1 MNWLKT
7 RQAKFTLYTIAYIL
21 VVFAAVGVVNYLAKR
36 FNKSFDSTSTKK
48 FTLSDQTIKV
58 AKNLKKDV
66 VISYWDQP
74 SKFTAARDLLDRY
87 QNLSTRIK
95 VQYMDADKYTAQAI
109 ASGVK
114 TMGSIFVKT
123 GDRQEEAKSL
133 TEPELTSALVR
144 TLKGGKRTV
153 CFVAGAGEHLL
164 DDTTPTGYSQ
174 LKDTI
179 EKDNY
184 VTKVINL
191 FESEKIEIPTDC
203 TTLVV
208 GGPTKGYQ
216 PPVVDALKK
225 YVEGGGRALFMVDP
239 PIKFGRPVDD
249 NDGLASLLTNWGVT
263 PVKDLVLDAMGQMS
277 GLGPEY
283 ALVVGYE
290 SHPIV
295 REMKQEATGFPIAR
309 SLEAKNGDHTT
320 VEKLFSTTKR
330 AFGMMN
336 LTTPEIVRGKD
347 DPQGPLLLGAAGTYN
362 TGKEEGNGRFVVVGS
377 SRWVA
382 NSFLSFN
389 GNSDLLLN
397 TMNWL
402 SSDEDLISIRPKENA
417 DRRLKMTDSQVGM
430 VLYYSVY
437 GLPLLI
443 LAAGIGVWWR
453 RR

>member
-1 MNWLKT
+1 
-7 RQAKFTLYTIAYIL
+7 
-21 VVFAAVGVVNYLAKR
+21 
-36 FNKSFDSTSTKK
+36 
-48 FTLSDQTIKV
+48 
-58 AKNLKKDV
+58 
-66 VISYWDQP
+66 
-74 SKFTAARDLLDRY
+74 
-87 QNLSTRIK
+87 
-95 VQYMDADKYTAQAI
+95 
-109 ASGVK
+109 
-114 TMGSIFVKT
+114 
-123 GDRQEEAKSL
+123 
-133 TEPELTSALVR
+133 
-144 TLKGGKRTV
+144 
-153 CFVAGAGEHLL
+153 
-164 DDTTPTGYSQ
+164 
-174 LKDTI
+174 
-179 EKDNY
+179 
-184 VTKVINL
+184 
-191 FESEKIEIPTDC
+191 
-203 TTLVV
+203 
-208 GGPTKGYQ
+208 
-216 PPVVDALKK
+216 
-225 YVEGGGRALFMVDP
+225 
-239 PIKFGRPVDD
+239 
-249 NDGLASLLTNWGVT
+249 
-263 PVKDLVLDAMGQMS
+263 MS